1 MENLRDLQ
9 AQARNLERSG
19 QHAAALELYGRIVE
33 EPAGDRE
40 GVVWARVAR
49 LQLAMGRDSDA
60 ADSYAAAAERYQ
72 ATGLANLA
80 LSCCQH
86 SLRVD
91 ESRPEMLLRFGQLSA
106 DQGYPRDARHGY
118 VEYADR
124 AAAAGDAAGAARA
137 LREYLARF
145 PSDDAVRRRLT
156 ELTGVDEPIPAPPK
170 PPVPGREVA
179 DLAGFVATAH
189 DRHVDGHPPPTL
201 DPDAAAQ
208 PVRSV
213 EPASHSP
220 EVAPH

>member
-40 GVVWARVAR
+40 GAVWARVAR

-91 ESRPEMLLRFGQLSA
+91 ESRPEMLLRFDSTVIRHPLARGSEA
-106 DQGYPRDARHGY
+106 DYRFSSGDGTSIRLPDGRVTFRIGYP
-118 VEYADR
+118 V
-124 AAAAGDAAGAARA
+124 
-137 LREYLARF
+137 
-145 PSDDAVRRRLT
+145 
-156 ELTGVDEPIPAPPK
+156 
-170 PPVPGREVA
+170 
-179 DLAGFVATAH
+179 
-189 DRHVDGHPPPTL
+189 
-201 DPDAAAQ
+201 Q
-208 PVRSV
+208 
-213 EPASHSP
+213 
-220 EVAPH
+220 